1 MKRYADFG
9 FFGNDFGL
17 TLMSLNIKSIIIFIN
32 SEFVRYSFSSYC
44 SILFAWLNLS
54 KTSSFKLIV
63 CTFYITYVYYIN
75 LYLSKESLVESHR
88 NLALKPL
95 SPDKI
100 ARYSICIS

>member
-1 MKRYADFG
+1 MKRYVDFG

-54 KTSSFKLIV
+54 KTFGFKLIV
-63 CTFYITYVYYIN
+63 CTFYITYVNYIN
-75 LYLSKESLVESHR
+75 LYLSNESLVESHR
-88 NLALKPL
+88 NLALNPAID
-95 SPDKI
+95 DKI
-100 ARYSICIS
+100 TSISV